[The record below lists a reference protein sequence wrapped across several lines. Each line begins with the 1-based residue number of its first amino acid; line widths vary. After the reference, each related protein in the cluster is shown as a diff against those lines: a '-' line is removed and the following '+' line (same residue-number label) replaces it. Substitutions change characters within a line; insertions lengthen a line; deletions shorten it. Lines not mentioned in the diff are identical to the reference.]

1 MQWLVRKSL
10 LITLT
15 LYETLWGIFN
25 LSYSFHKML
34 NSEQV
39 NLFYI
44 LTKWTFHVRICA
56 LIFVIRDNVLA
67 EYTRTRVDESRR
79 RTLIFDVSSFWTCFE
94 IRFFF
99 WLFLS
104 VNSYFIHLPTWL
116 SFNVRYLTL
125 STNSDHETN
134 LTILINQI
142 FSLKIQKIPI
152 NFSKIWKSRIIFVVF
167 SHWSIRFACI
177 IIFTS
182 LAVVGYARS
191 CFV

>member
-94 IRFFF
+94 IRFFSDYF
-99 WLFLS
+99 YQLTATLFTFQLD
-104 VNSYFIHLPTWL
+104 YH
-116 SFNVRYLTL
+116 
-125 STNSDHETN
+125 STCVI
-134 LTILINQI
+134 LALILIM
-142 FSLKIQKIPI
+142 KR
-152 NFSKIWKSRIIFVVF
+152 IWQ
-167 SHWSIRFACI
+167 
-177 IIFTS
+177 
-182 LAVVGYARS
+182 Y
-191 CFV
+191 